1 MYSDP
6 NQDPNLFEQL
16 LPYNGDILPDG
27 SFVAPH
33 ILDAAQVSIDSGE
46 TGSVGDSNPERSL
59 VEVVSEPQEVAEVPA
74 AEPEVIDVMQPQSLL
89 DKIKEARRLITRQR
103 AVGGGILI
111 AAGVAFG
118 FEQSPLNE
126 VFRADR
132 GFDVLQATH
141 NEFAVGAAVFGL
153 TFAIEMVASGL
164 IALGLNHD
172 FSTLRR
178 FQERMRKKQE
188 EQMALRQE
196 KLELKAAKRQQRE
209 LEGKN
214 GIVRRSIEKVGSV
227 AGTPLRYAGEKLGD
241 LGLAFGVGAGIVMMK
256 YHFKDKDPSL
266 RKDLVTSVKA
276 SALVGSMSGSIGF
289 LLAGGITK
297 AEKVG
302 LERPA
307 QFIID
312 HGSDNKF
319 WLAIAGIAY
328 AAQLGPKGIKALA
341 RKIRGR
347 NSDAQD
353 DQPAV
358 EAE

>member
-1 MYSDP
+1 MEHVFPYS
-6 NQDPNLFEQL
+6 
-16 LPYNGDILPDG
+16 GDILPDG
-27 SFVAPH
+27 SFVASS
-33 ILDAAQVSIDSGE
+33 ILDASQVYVE
-46 TGSVGDSNPERSL
+46 TGLVDEADSERSF
-59 VEVVSEPQEVAEVPA
+59 VEVVSDPPETAEAPV
-74 AEPEVIDVMQPQSLL
+74 AEPEVIDAIKPQSLL

-103 AVGGGILI
+103 AVGGGILL

-153 TFAIEMVASGL
+153 TFGIEMVASGL

-188 EQMALRQE
+188 AQIALRQE
-196 KLELKAAKRQQRE
+196 KLELKAEKRRQRE

-214 GIVRRSIEKVGSV
+214 GIVRRGMEKVGAV
-227 AGTPLRYAGEKLGD
+227 AGAPLRYVGEKLGD

-256 YHFKDKDPSL
+256 YHFKDKDPTL
-266 RKDLVTSVKA
+266 RKDLATSAKA

-297 AEKVG
+297 AEEVG

-307 QFIID
+307 KFIID

-319 WLAIAGIAY
+319 WLAIAGLAY
-328 AAQLGPKGIKALA
+328 AAQLAPKGIKAIA

-347 NSDAQD
+347 NPEGQD
-353 DQPAV
+353 SQPV
-358 EAE
+358 IEAE